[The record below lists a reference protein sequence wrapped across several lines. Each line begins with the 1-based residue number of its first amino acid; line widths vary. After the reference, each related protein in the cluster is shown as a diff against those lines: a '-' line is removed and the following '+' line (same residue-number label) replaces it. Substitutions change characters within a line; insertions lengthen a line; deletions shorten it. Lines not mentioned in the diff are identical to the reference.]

1 MVTEQNIIDNL
12 IHRLLNEK
20 KLQGIYQD
28 GFIKVFRDGEY
39 EYLLP
44 EEVEVMLSKR

>member
-1 MVTEQNIIDNL
+1 MVTEKNIINNL

-20 KLQGIYQD
+20 KLQGVYAD

-44 EEVEVMLSKR
+44 EEVEVILDRK